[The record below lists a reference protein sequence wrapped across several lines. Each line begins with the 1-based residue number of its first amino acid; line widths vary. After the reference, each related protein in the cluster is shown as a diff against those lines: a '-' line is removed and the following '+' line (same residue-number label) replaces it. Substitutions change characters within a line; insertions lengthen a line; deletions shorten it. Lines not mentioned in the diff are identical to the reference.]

1 MRSNSSEHGMCRS
14 DIDNTLAAF
23 GAALI
28 VPAQAA
34 VASEPAECAFDH
46 PAARQNLEPFL
57 PRRSLDDIQGDIE
70 RFVYPIDQTTL
81 LVDAIGPDLL
91 QARNSLHQLEQH
103 RLGAV
108 VVLDICGMNDNIQ
121 QIPHRIDDDVSFAA
135 IDPLESIKASLPTG
149 LGCLDTLG
157 VYHPGC
163 WFFVT
168 LSFLAFQFAQS
179 GVDLLPSPV
188 QAPSAVV
195 VVDAVMVR
203 EVFGQ
208 VSPLTAGPN
217 HVENGIEHLAHVQ
230 FYGAASPFSFWNKQ
244 RSDDLPL
251 LIGQVTGITSLLV
264 IHCLPLLGMNRYELD
279 ALLLYQAGFSCGV

>member
-1 MRSNSSEHGMCRS
+1 MCRS

-28 VPAQAA
+28 VLAQAA

-46 PAARQNLEPFL
+46 PSARQNLEPFL
-57 PRRSLDDIQGDIE
+57 PRWSLYDIQGDIE

-81 LVDAIGPDLL
+81 LVDAVSPDLL
-91 QARNSLHQLEQH
+91 QARNSLYQLEQH

-108 VVLDICGMNDNIQ
+108 VVLDVSGMNDNIQ
-121 QIPHRIDDDVSFAA
+121 QIADRIDDDVSFAA

-149 LGCLDTLG
+149 LGGLDTLG

-168 LSFLAFQFAQS
+168 LSLLAFQFAQS

-188 QAPSAVV
+188 QAPFAVV
-195 VVDAVMVR
+195 IVDAVMVR

-208 VSPLTAGPN
+208 VSPLTTGPN

-230 FYGAASPFSFWNKQ
+230 FYGATSTFSFRNKQ
-244 RSDDLPL
+244 RTDDLPL
-251 LIGQVTGITSLLV
+251 LIGQVTGITSLFV

-279 ALLLYQAGFSCGV
+279 ALLLYQAGFSCGICRKHAIHDV